1 MNIVILSR
9 SSALY
14 STQSLYRAAALRGHF
29 VQVVDHMYCDLYIKD
44 GVFKVFYED
53 IELGDIHAIIP
64 RIGASATIYGAAVVR
79 HFENMNVYSVL
90 KSDSL
95 VRARNKF
102 TAMQILAKNNIP
114 IPSSAITNNPY
125 EVETFLENFG
135 EHPLLIKLLESTHGS
150 GVIKSDNVSISSS
163 LIEAFLNQKNELLV
177 QDFVKE
183 SSGVDIRAFVVG
195 EKVVAGMIR
204 KAVGDEF
211 RSNLHRGATAE
222 SVKLTN
228 EEISVAKKSARVL
241 GLQVAGVDILR
252 SNKGP
257 VVIEVNASPGLE
269 GIENTTDVDIAKSII
284 LLIERSAKFNM
295 ERIDC

>member
-29 VQVVDHMYCDLYIKD
+29 VQVIDHMYCDLYIKD

-53 IELGDIHAIIP
+53 VELGDIHAIIP
-64 RIGASATIYGAAVVR
+64 RIGASVTVYGAAVVR
-79 HFENMNVYSVL
+79 HFENMNVYSIL

-95 VRARNKF
+95 LRARNKF
-102 TAMQILAKNNIP
+102 TAMQTLAKNKIP

-135 EHPLLIKLLESTHGS
+135 EHPLLIKLLEGTHGA
-150 GVIKSDNVSISSS
+150 GVIKSDNTAISCS

-177 QDFVKE
+177 QDFIKE

-195 EKVVAGMIR
+195 DRVVAAMIR
-204 KAVGDEF
+204 KATGDEF

-222 SVKLTN
+222 PIKLTN
-228 EEISVAKKSARVL
+228 EEISIAKKSARVL

-252 SNKGP
+252 SNDGP
-257 VVIEVNASPGLE
+257 MVIEVNASPGLE
-269 GIENTTDVDIAKSII
+269 GIENTTDVDVAKSII
-284 LLIERSAKFNM
+284 SLIERSTKFNVQ
-295 ERIDC
+295 